1 MYVNHKSLTCPK
13 LDNMISYAKIRLPI
27 MTNYNT
33 QIVANWVFNLER
45 LYYVYEIK
53 HRRLCGDTIVPLN
66 QWLLLDPKKI

>member
-1 MYVNHKSLTCPK
+1 
-13 LDNMISYAKIRLPI
+13 